1 MLKRQYYL
9 DVKHAQM
16 IQEMAKFHAKDR
28 GTGMDSNLT
37 LARIIEIMYRAW
49 KDKQV
54 ILHDNVTPERASRAL
69 IVSERSSD
77 EKH

>member
-1 MLKRQYYL
+1 MRRETQTRLANPS
-9 DVKHAQM
+9 HAQM

-54 ILHDNVTPERASRAL
+54 ILHDNVTPETASRA
-69 IVSERSSD
+69 IVEYQPKD
-77 EKH
+77 